1 MIKYQ
6 LEAKDVLP
14 NINRTQAAVK
24 GRKMTFFVNLA
35 QIHSVVRDIFHI
47 HKQKSDGQRLKQ
59 NLTQFTVCGNE
70 VTPNAAPNTG
80 GVGKICDLN
89 PNRHVALSDS

>member
-1 MIKYQ
+1 
-6 LEAKDVLP
+6 
-14 NINRTQAAVK
+14 
-24 GRKMTFFVNLA
+24 LA
-35 QIHSVVRDIFHI
+35 QIRSVVPDIFHI

-70 VTPNAAPNTG
+70 VTPDGAPNTG
-80 GVGKICDLN
+80 GVGKICNLN